1 MRAETIKIETLI
13 NFSLNVGDLG
23 ACTLNLIHRLEE
35 ASLDLTVKLG
45 TLLVQL
51 FELACLSHTL
61 YGGAG
66 CVE

>member
-1 MRAETIKIETLI
+1 MGAETIKIETLI

-51 FELACLSHTL
+51 F
-61 YGGAG
+61 
-66 CVE
+66 